1 MFYTSLQGVVV
12 SMGLDLDK
20 IRASAT
26 KYAVYNASQYGGKAN
41 LGSVMGRIFAEYP
54 DAKANAR
61 EVQRLVE
68 DVVAEVNVWPME
80 KIMET
85 VKQWP
90 ELAEGQKKV
99 EEKKAMPPLKNV
111 DKWPMVKVRFAPN
124 PDGPLHLGSAESI
137 ILSDE
142 YAKMYKGHF
151 ILRFE
156 DTSADVKP
164 PIPQMY
170 EWIPEDL
177 AWLGVKIDERYIQ
190 SERLPIYYEWAEK
203 ALAMGVAYVCTCESE
218 EYKRL
223 YMAKTACTCRGLE
236 PEEHLKRWTMMLEGK
251 YKRGDA
257 VVRVKTDITHPNPA
271 IRDWPALRISTRSH
285 PIQKRRYKVWPL
297 YNFSCAIDDHLMG
310 ISHVIRGKEHEV
322 NSARQKYL
330 YDHFGWQFPEVIN
343 VGRLGL
349 EAGILSK
356 SKIRAGVD
364 AGTYLGWDDPRLGT
378 LRALRRRG
386 IQPDA
391 IREIMVQVGPKP
403 INVMIS
409 WGNFAAANK
418 KIIDP
423 KSNRY
428 FFVRDP
434 VEVWVKDVQQTL
446 KAKLPL
452 HPDHPERGYREYTIE
467 PVNGVCRFL
476 MPSKDLADAK
486 GKIIR
491 LMGLVNVD
499 VAKIGKTVEAKFNSV
514 EHGIA
519 RAKGASFVHWVTEE
533 NSTSA
538 EVVMDDASIAIG
550 RVEKL
555 VEALNVDDMLQFE
568 RFGFVRVD
576 QREPFRFYYAHD

>member
-1 MFYTSLQGVVV
+1 L
-12 SMGLDLDK
+12 GLDLDK
-20 IRASAT
+20 VRGSAV

-41 LGSVMGRIFAEYP
+41 IGSVMGRIFAEFP
-54 DAKANAR
+54 EAKANAKD
-61 EVQRLVE
+61 VQHIIIDIVA
-68 DVVAEVNVWPME
+68 DVNSWPLE

-90 ELAEGQKKV
+90 ELFEAKKV
-99 EEKKAMPPLKNV
+99 EERKTMPPLKNM
-111 DKWPMVKVRFAPN
+111 DSWPMVKVRFAPN

-137 ILSDE
+137 IFSDE

-170 EWIPEDL
+170 DWIQEDL
-177 AWLGVKIDERYIQ
+177 KWLGVNIDEMYVQ
-190 SERLPIYYEWAEK
+190 SERLAIYYGYAEK
-203 ALAMGVAYVCTCESE
+203 LLGMGAGYVCTCESE
-218 EYKRL
+218 EYKKL
-223 YMAKTACTCRGLE
+223 YMAKEPCPCRELL
-236 PEEHLKRWTMMLEGK
+236 PEEHLRRWRMMLDGD
-251 YKRGDA
+251 YKRGEA

-285 PIQKRRYKVWPL
+285 PLRKKKYRVWPL
-297 YNFSCAIDDHLMG
+297 YNFSCAVDDHLMG

-322 NSARQKYL
+322 NSARQRYL

-364 AGTYLGWDDPRLGT
+364 GGLFSGWDDPRLGT
-378 LRALRRRG
+378 LRALKRRG
-386 IQPDA
+386 LQPET
-391 IREIMVQVGPKP
+391 IREIMIQVGPKP

-418 KIIDP
+418 KIIDHQ
-423 KSNRY
+423 SNRY

-434 VEVWVKDVQQTL
+434 VELVVKGVEEL
-446 KAKLPL
+446 LHAKLPL
-452 HPDHPERGYREYTIE
+452 HPDHPDKGFREYTIE
-467 PVNGVCRFL
+467 PEKGVCRFL
-476 MPSKDLADAK
+476 LSSKDLSEAK
-486 GKIIR
+486 GQLIR
-491 LMGLVNVD
+491 LMGLVNVE
-499 VAKIGKTVEAKFNSV
+499 VTKTGKTAEAKFHSKEHKVAREKGAPFIHWLTDGNSV
-514 EHGIA
+514 A
-519 RAKGASFVHWVTEE
+519 
-533 NSTSA
+533 A
-538 EVVMDDASIAIG
+538 EVVMADASVAVG
-550 RVEKL
+550 RAESL
-555 VEALNVDDMLQFE
+555 VASLKVDDTLQFE

-576 QREPFRFYYAHD
+576 SKEPLRFYYAHE

>member
-1 MFYTSLQGVVV
+1 
-12 SMGLDLDK
+12 MGLDLDK
-20 IRASAT
+20 IKASAV
-26 KYAVYNASQYGGKAN
+26 KYSVYNASQYGGKAN
-41 LGSVMGRIFAEYP
+41 PGSVMGRIFAEYP
-54 DAKANAR
+54 DAKVNAKD
-61 EVQRLVE
+61 VQLLVMN
-68 DVVAEVNVWPME
+68 VVADVNSWPIE
-80 KIMET
+80 KIMDT

-90 ELAEGQKKV
+90 ELFEAKKP
-99 EEKKAMPPLKNV
+99 EERKTMPPLKNV

-137 ILSDE
+137 IFSDE

-170 EWIPEDL
+170 QWIPEDL
-177 AWLGVKIDERYIQ
+177 KWLSVNIDEKYIQ
-190 SERLPIYYEWAEK
+190 SERLPLYYKHAEK
-203 ALAMGVAYVCTCESE
+203 ILGMGLAYVCTCESE
-218 EYKRL
+218 EYKKL
-223 YMAKTACTCRGLE
+223 YMAKEPCPCRE
-236 PEEHLKRWTMMLEGK
+236 MPPEEHMKRWKMMLDGE

-257 VVRVKTDITHPNPA
+257 VVRIKTDITHPNPA

-285 PIQKRRYKVWPL
+285 PLQKKKYRVWPL

-310 ISHVIRGKEHEV
+310 VSHVIRGKEHEV

-356 SKIRAGVD
+356 SKIRAGVE
-364 AGTYLGWDDPRLGT
+364 AGTFSGWDDPRLGT
-378 LRALRRRG
+378 LRALKRRG
-386 IQPDA
+386 LQPET
-391 IREIMVQVGPKP
+391 IREIMIQVGPKP

-423 KSNRY
+423 RSNRY
-428 FFVRDP
+428 FFVADP
-434 VEVWVKDVQQTL
+434 IEVKVKGVKNAL

-452 HPDHPERGYREYTIE
+452 HPDHPEKGHREYTIE
-467 PVNGVCRFL
+467 PEDSTCRFL
-476 MPSKDLADAK
+476 MPSKDIVEAK

-491 LMGLVNVD
+491 LMGLVNIEVTN
-499 VAKIGKTVEAKFNSV
+499 VGKIAEAKFHSV
-514 EHGIA
+514 EHQIA
-519 RAKGASFVHWVTEE
+519 REKGAPFIHWVVEE
-533 NSTSA
+533 KSVPA
-538 EVVMDDASIAIG
+538 EVVMADASVTVG
-550 RVEKL
+550 RAESL
-555 VEALNVDDMLQFE
+555 VAELNVDDMLQFE

-576 QREPFRFYYAHD
+576 SKDPLRLYYAHD

>member
-1 MFYTSLQGVVV
+1 
-12 SMGLDLDK
+12 
-20 IRASAT
+20 
-26 KYAVYNASQYGGKAN
+26 
-41 LGSVMGRIFAEYP
+41 MGRIFAEYP
-54 DAKANAR
+54 DAKVNAKD
-61 EVQRLVE
+61 VQRLVMN
-68 DVVAEVNVWPME
+68 VVADVNSWPIE

-90 ELAEGQKKV
+90 ELFEAKKP
-99 EEKKAMPPLKNV
+99 EERKTMPPLKNV

-137 ILSDE
+137 IFSDE

-170 EWIPEDL
+170 QWIPEDL
-177 AWLGVKIDERYIQ
+177 KWLSVNIDEKYIQ
-190 SERLPIYYEWAEK
+190 SERLPLYYKHAEK
-203 ALAMGVAYVCTCESE
+203 ILGMGLAYVCTCESE
-218 EYKRL
+218 EYKKL
-223 YMAKTACTCRGLE
+223 YMAKEPCPCRE
-236 PEEHLKRWTMMLEGK
+236 MPPEEHMKRWKMMLDGE

-257 VVRVKTDITHPNPA
+257 VVRIKTDITHPNPA

-285 PIQKRRYKVWPL
+285 PLQKKKYRVWPL

-310 ISHVIRGKEHEV
+310 VSHVIRGKEHEV

-356 SKIRAGVD
+356 SKIRAGVE
-364 AGTYLGWDDPRLGT
+364 AGTFSGWDDPRLGT
-378 LRALRRRG
+378 LRALKRRG
-386 IQPDA
+386 LQPET
-391 IREIMVQVGPKP
+391 IREIMIQVGPKP

-423 KSNRY
+423 RSNRY
-428 FFVRDP
+428 FFVADP
-434 VEVWVKDVQQTL
+434 IEVKVKGVKNAL

-452 HPDHPERGYREYTIE
+452 HPDHPEKGHREYTIE
-467 PVNGVCRFL
+467 PEDSTCRFL
-476 MPSKDLADAK
+476 MPSKDIVEAK

-491 LMGLVNVD
+491 LMGLVNIEVTN
-499 VAKIGKTVEAKFNSV
+499 VGKIAEAKFHSV
-514 EHGIA
+514 EHQIA
-519 RAKGASFVHWVTEE
+519 REKGAPFIHWVVEE
-533 NSTSA
+533 KSVPA
-538 EVVMDDASIAIG
+538 EVVMADASVTVG
-550 RVEKL
+550 RAESL
-555 VEALNVDDMLQFE
+555 VAELNVDDMLQFE

-576 QREPFRFYYAHD
+576 SKDPLRLYYAHD

>member
-1 MFYTSLQGVVV
+1 
-12 SMGLDLDK
+12 MGLDLDK
-20 IRASAT
+20 VRGSAV
-26 KYAVYNASQYGGKAN
+26 KYAVFNASQYGGKAN
-41 LGSVMGRIFAEYP
+41 IGSVMGRIFAEFP
-54 DAKANAR
+54 EAKANAKD
-61 EVQRLVE
+61 VQHIIIGIVA
-68 DVVAEVNVWPME
+68 DVNSWSLE

-90 ELAEGQKKV
+90 ELFEAKKV
-99 EEKKAMPPLKNV
+99 EERKTMPPLKNV

-137 ILSDE
+137 IFSDE
-142 YAKMYKGHF
+142 YAKMYRGHF

-170 EWIPEDL
+170 DWIQEDL
-177 AWLGVKIDERYIQ
+177 KWLGVNVDEIYIQ
-190 SERLPIYYEWAEK
+190 SERLAIYYEYAEK
-203 ALAMGVAYVCTCESE
+203 LLSMRAGYVCTCESE
-218 EYKRL
+218 EYKKL
-223 YMAKTACTCRGLE
+223 YMAKEPCPCRELP
-236 PEEHLKRWTMMLEGK
+236 PEEHLRRWRMMLDGD
-251 YKRGDA
+251 YKRGEA

-285 PIQKRRYKVWPL
+285 PLVKKKYRVWPL
-297 YNFSCAIDDHLMG
+297 YNFSCAVDDHLMG

-364 AGTYLGWDDPRLGT
+364 GGLFSGWDDPRLGT
-378 LRALRRRG
+378 LRALKRRG
-386 IQPDA
+386 LQPET
-391 IREIMVQVGPKP
+391 IREIMIQVGPKP

-423 KSNRY
+423 HSNRY

-434 VEVWVKDVQQTL
+434 VELKVKGVKESL
-446 KAKLPL
+446 HAKLPL
-452 HPDHPERGYREYTIE
+452 HPDHPEKGFREYTIE
-467 PVNGVCRFL
+467 PEKGVCRFL
-476 MPSKDLADAK
+476 LSSKDLSENK
-486 GKIIR
+486 GKLIR
-491 LMGLVNVD
+491 LMGLVNVE
-499 VAKIGKTVEAKFNSV
+499 VTKTGKTAEAKFHSKEHKVAREKGAPFIHWLTEGNSV
-514 EHGIA
+514 A
-519 RAKGASFVHWVTEE
+519 
-533 NSTSA
+533 A
-538 EVVMDDASIAIG
+538 EVVMADASVAVG
-550 RVEKL
+550 RAESL
-555 VEALNVDDMLQFE
+555 VASLKVDDMLQFE

-576 QREPFRFYYAHD
+576 SKEPLRFYYAHE

>member
-1 MFYTSLQGVVV
+1 
-12 SMGLDLDK
+12 MGLDLDK
-20 IRASAT
+20 IKASAV
-26 KYAVYNASQYGGKAN
+26 KYSVYNASQYGGKAN
-41 LGSVMGRIFAEYP
+41 PGSVMGRIFAEYP
-54 DAKANAR
+54 DAKANAK
-61 EVQRLVE
+61 EVQRLVMS
-68 DVVAEVNVWPME
+68 VVADVNSWPIE

-90 ELAEGQKKV
+90 ELFEAKKP
-99 EEKKAMPPLKNV
+99 EERKTMPPLKNV

-137 ILSDE
+137 IFSDE

-170 EWIPEDL
+170 QWIPEDL
-177 AWLGVKIDERYIQ
+177 KWLSVNIDEKYIQ
-190 SERLPIYYEWAEK
+190 SERLPLYYKHAEK
-203 ALAMGVAYVCTCESE
+203 ILGMGLAYVCTCESE
-218 EYKRL
+218 EYKKL
-223 YMAKTACTCRGLE
+223 YMAKEPCPCRE
-236 PEEHLKRWTMMLEGK
+236 MPPEEHMKRWKMMLDGE

-257 VVRVKTDITHPNPA
+257 VVRIKTDITHPNPA

-285 PIQKRRYKVWPL
+285 PLQKKKYRVWPL

-310 ISHVIRGKEHEV
+310 VSHVIRGKEHEV

-356 SKIRAGVD
+356 SKIRAGVE
-364 AGTYLGWDDPRLGT
+364 AGTFSGWDDPRLGT
-378 LRALRRRG
+378 LRALKRRG
-386 IQPDA
+386 LQPET
-391 IREIMVQVGPKP
+391 IREIMIQVGPKP

-423 KSNRY
+423 RSNRY
-428 FFVRDP
+428 FFVADP
-434 VEVWVKDVQQTL
+434 IEVKVKGVKNAL

-452 HPDHPERGYREYTIE
+452 HPDHPEKGHREYTIE
-467 PVNGVCRFL
+467 PEDSTCRFL
-476 MPSKDLADAK
+476 MPSKDIVEAK

-491 LMGLVNVD
+491 LMGLVNIEVTN
-499 VAKIGKTVEAKFNSV
+499 VGKIAEAKFHSV
-514 EHGIA
+514 EHQIA
-519 RAKGASFVHWVTEE
+519 REKGAPFIHWVVEE
-533 NSTSA
+533 KSVPA
-538 EVVMDDASIAIG
+538 EVVMADASVTVG
-550 RVEKL
+550 RAESL
-555 VEALNVDDMLQFE
+555 VAELNVDDMLQFE

-576 QREPFRFYYAHD
+576 SKDPLRLYYAHD

>member
-1 MFYTSLQGVVV
+1 
-12 SMGLDLDK
+12 MGLDLDK
-20 IRASAT
+20 VRESAA
-26 KYAVYNASQYGGKAN
+26 KYAVFNASQYGGKAN
-41 LGSVMGRIFAEYP
+41 PGSVMGRIFAEYP
-54 DAKANAR
+54 EAKASAKD
-61 EVQRLVE
+61 VQRLVMG
-68 DVVAEVNVWPME
+68 VVADVNSWPLD

-90 ELAEGQKKV
+90 ELFEAKKV
-99 EEKKAMPPLKNV
+99 EERKTMPPLRNV

-137 ILSDE
+137 IFSDE

-170 EWIPEDL
+170 DWIQEDL
-177 AWLGVKIDERYIQ
+177 KWLGVKVDEMYVQ
-190 SERLPIYYEWAEK
+190 SERLAIYYEWAEK
-203 ALAMGVAYVCTCESE
+203 LLGMGAGYVCTCESE

-223 YMAKTACTCRGLE
+223 YMAKEPCPCRELP
-236 PEEHLKRWTMMLEGK
+236 PEEHLRRWHMMLDGE
-251 YKRGDA
+251 YKRGEA
-257 VVRVKTDITHPNPA
+257 VVRVKTDLTHPNPA

-285 PIQKRRYKVWPL
+285 PLRKKKYRVWPL
-297 YNFSCAIDDHLMG
+297 YNFSCAVDDHFMG

-364 AGTYLGWDDPRLGT
+364 GGVYTGWDDPRLGT
-378 LRALRRRG
+378 LRALKRRG
-386 IQPDA
+386 LQPET
-391 IREIMVQVGPKP
+391 IREIMIQVGPKP

-423 KSNRY
+423 HSNRY

-434 VEVWVKDVQQTL
+434 VELKVKGVEEPL
-446 KAKLPL
+446 HAKLPL
-452 HPDHPERGYREYTIE
+452 HPDHPERGFREYTIE
-467 PVNGVCRFL
+467 PEGGVCRFL
-476 MPSKDLADAK
+476 LPSKDLSEAK
-486 GKIIR
+486 GKLIR
-491 LMGLVNVD
+491 LMGLVNVE
-499 VAKIGKTVEAKFNSV
+499 VTKTGKTAEARFHSKEHQVAREKGAPFIHWLTEGNSV
-514 EHGIA
+514 P
-519 RAKGASFVHWVTEE
+519 
-533 NSTSA
+533 A
-538 EVVMDDASIAIG
+538 EVVMADASVATG
-550 RVEKL
+550 RAESL
-555 VEALNVDDMLQFE
+555 VTKLNVDDTLQFE

-576 QREPFRFYYAHD
+576 AKEPLRFYYAHD